1 MQESLYSKP
10 PKPTREGGRGEI
22 GKILQL
28 KENGLMEA
36 NLARERPT
44 LFAFL
49 LTQQNLQLLND
60 LRKPRISLQV
70 ELINQKPKEDVPLR

>member
-1 MQESLYSKP
+1 MV
-10 PKPTREGGRGEI
+10 
-22 GKILQL
+22 
-28 KENGLMEA
+28 A

-60 LRKPRISLQV
+60 LHKPRISLQV
-70 ELINQKPKEDVPLR
+70 ELINQKPKEDFPLR